1 MLQNFINGQLIAQQ
15 LHLQFQLDHCIQ
27 FITLT
32 VHYTYQFVFLG
43 RDFSNWQ
50 LIQVFQNAQLSLTHT
65 HTQVHM
71 YTQTYTH
78 VLARHQQLS
87 SMQTCQKSQNITIL
101 YKEFIISL
109 LESATYQQLIF
120 INPYYSSF
128 TVSPFIYAFI
138 NSSFSMMKYI

>member
-65 HTQVHM
+65 HTG
-71 YTQTYTH
+71 TH
-78 VLARHQQLS
+78 VHTNIHTRVS
-87 SMQTCQKSQNITIL
+87 QTSVAIKYAN
-101 YKEFIISL
+101 L
-109 LESATYQQLIF
+109 LEELEYNYPLQGIHHQSTGVSHLPATHIHQPLLLLF
-120 INPYYSSF
+120 HCLSF
-128 TVSPFIYAFI
+128 
-138 NSSFSMMKYI
+138 YICIH